1 MKSARPPAAESSTA
15 ASRRAQPV
23 RQTRTNPPRTSSLQR
38 GNSFAGGPPPEQP
51 IDIFPAITH
60 FTDAITALP
69 KELVRHFTLLKE
81 VDAKIFAPEAA
92 LSELLEVALKTP
104 VPDPVRSVND
114 VSTPG
119 SVGMSTHNSTAGPV
133 AGVNP
138 VAAPASEGS
147 TVASAFDPSNV
158 PRRQLFRQTAFKIQ
172 EMLTSLEE
180 KNHVIST
187 ANDALQKQIGRI
199 EEIWPH
205 LETHFSDEA
214 KWGSTTHWAY
224 TENRQQKTNNAQ
236 AERSRR
242 EGAATLSAAAQ
253 ALAEEAAARSNDRK
267 QALAAKKN
275 SRAAQN
281 ADADADGKQQETGK
295 KAQGAKSKK
304 TAPTVADAANLI
316 GLGISHTAPPVT
328 NPPPKR
334 RKVAND
340 RKPEPLTNTG
350 KPERA
355 MAGVFGAEAPKP
367 KTTSPRQTPAPD
379 GTTAAAAGPSKKR
392 KALPTS
398 SGQAKK
404 SRTTAVAM
412 SPSVASSPLVGT
424 FPEHTKVGRVSP
436 APLPNGPPR
445 PTSSRA
451 RQNSAQTTKADTA
464 KERPG
469 SAASNKP
476 NGSHAGTPDIPV
488 QTNGAKATVEA
499 KPPKGAAPAAA
510 PSKPEPPAKPEVET
524 AIPPPPEPPAPN
536 GSITSKKEVSIKVA
550 EEREPRRDSATPIL
564 PPTPALKTKSGRA
577 SKPSTP
583 ALATFAEAQAASAA
597 SRSRPSRNAEGG
609 PVGTNN
615 GAAATATATA
625 AAATAAKRS
634 HKKGASISAAAAGAA
649 GLISIQAAGHPPA
662 TGGPGGSGEETVA
675 VGRGSKNGGNG
686 KAGRGDKNGDDDD
699 DEPDV
704 NEPRYC
710 ICNQVSY
717 GEMVGCDADGCP
729 REWFHLECVGLEVA
743 PKGKA
748 KWYCEDCKKRLRIG
762 ERVGRS

>member
-1 MKSARPPAAESSTA
+1 MSPGAEGAESELGQPPTSDPDRDPFLDPLLDPLLLLLLLSSSDRRADTYLPTMKSARPPAAEGSTA

-38 GNSFAGGPPPEQP
+38 GNSSAGGPTSEQP

-60 FTDAITALP
+60 FTDAIAALP

-104 VPDPVRSVND
+104 VPDPVRPVNEA
-114 VSTPG
+114 STPG
-119 SVGMSTHNSTAGPV
+119 SAVMSTHNSAAGPV

-147 TVASAFDPSNV
+147 TAASAFDPSNV

-214 KWGSTTHWAY
+214 KWGSTAHWAY

-281 ADADADGKQQETGK
+281 ADADAEGKQQETGK

-316 GLGISHTAPPVT
+316 GLGISHTAPPAT

-340 RKPEPLTNTG
+340 RKTESVAGTG
-350 KPERA
+350 KAERA
-355 MAGVFGAEAPKP
+355 MAGVFGADAPKP
-367 KTTSPRQTPAPD
+367 KTTSPRETPAPD
-379 GTTAAAAGPSKKR
+379 GTTPATGGPSKKR

-404 SRTTAVAM
+404 RCVSVLPHHVLSSSRPFQLTAPKQDHHRRHVSFRRILPSRRNIPRAYESRTNF
-412 SPSVASSPLVGT
+412 SC
-424 FPEHTKVGRVSP
+424 
-436 APLPNGPPR
+436 
-445 PTSSRA
+445 
-451 RQNSAQTTKADTA
+451 
-464 KERPG
+464 
-469 SAASNKP
+469 
-476 NGSHAGTPDIPV
+476 
-488 QTNGAKATVEA
+488 
-499 KPPKGAAPAAA
+499 PAAQWPPSSYILTR
-510 PSKPEPPAKPEVET
+510 PSKPS
-524 AIPPPPEPPAPN
+524 PN
-536 GSITSKKEVSIKVA
+536 NQSRRSQGTPGVGS
-550 EEREPRRDSATPIL
+550 L
-564 PPTPALKTKSGRA
+564 
-577 SKPSTP
+577 
-583 ALATFAEAQAASAA
+583 QQ
-597 SRSRPSRNAEGG
+597 
-609 PVGTNN
+609 
-615 GAAATATATA
+615 
-625 AAATAAKRS
+625 AKRLPLR
-634 HKKGASISAAAAGAA
+634 HP
-649 GLISIQAAGHPPA
+649 GHNS
-662 TGGPGGSGEETVA
+662 SGEW
-675 VGRGSKNGGNG
+675 GQGS
-686 KAGRGDKNGDDDD
+686 
-699 DEPDV
+699 
-704 NEPRYC
+704 
-710 ICNQVSY
+710 S
-717 GEMVGCDADGCP
+717 
-729 REWFHLECVGLEVA
+729 
-743 PKGKA
+743 
-748 KWYCEDCKKRLRIG
+748 
-762 ERVGRS
+762 